1 MSRILELTIQ
11 PNLVYT
17 NQQFLVKVK
26 VQDDY
31 EVKQKIITESGNTLI
46 TEDSNILRTEWGE

>member
-26 VQDDY
+26 VQDDF
-31 EVKQKIITESGNTLI
+31 KIKENLITESGDTLI